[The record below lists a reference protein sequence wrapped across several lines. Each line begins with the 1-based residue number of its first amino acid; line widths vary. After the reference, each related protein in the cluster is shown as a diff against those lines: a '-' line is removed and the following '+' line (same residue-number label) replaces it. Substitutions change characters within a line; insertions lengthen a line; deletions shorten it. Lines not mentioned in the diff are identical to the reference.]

1 MSTAAVMLIVVLL
14 ILMFSGVPITWSLG
28 AACVASIC
36 LDPTLSFSV
45 LCQKIFT
52 GCDNFS
58 MLSSLPAILWPRVV
72 CPNALLPLPT
82 LL

>member
-1 MSTAAVMLIVVLL
+1 MSLAATMLIVVLL
-14 ILMFSGVPITWSLG
+14 VLMFSGVPITWSLG
-28 AACVASIC
+28 AACIVSIC

-58 MLSSLPAILWPRVV
+58 MLAPY
-72 CPNALLPLPT
+72 
-82 LL
+82 